1 MFDIRPLTNR
11 LLPLAT
17 AVAATVAVAPASAD
31 DRQLLWGDTHLHSS
45 YSFDAYLFRNHS
57 ADPDTAYRYAKGLPV
72 IHPFHRGR
80 VKIKQPLDFLTV
92 ADHAEMMG
100 VVRGLGLGD
109 KKLQKIPIARK
120 YMQWMKAG
128 KGADVFA
135 ELVAGANGGGSDPG
149 MEALSSSE
157 VRKGFWHEI
166 VDATER
172 HNQPGKFT
180 TFVGWEWSSMNLGAN
195 LHRIVLT
202 SAGADKAKQ
211 ILPYSSLDSSRAE
224 DLWAW
229 MQKTSTALD
238 MDMLA
243 IPHNPNISKGEMF
256 NSVDTEGRPLTAEY
270 ARTRMRWEPVAEI
283 TQIKGDSETHP
294 LLSPGDE
301 FAEFESYRHLID
313 TRPGVNKTAPVNE
326 GSYLRSALKRGLLQE
341 QKLGVNPF
349 KLGFIGSTDSHSGLA
364 SAEENNFQGKMA
376 LDGTP
381 ESKDIFRVG
390 KQGASGW
397 DMSASGLAAV
407 WAQEN
412 TRQSIMDAFKRREVY
427 ASSGPRIS
435 VRMFAGWNFKSRDA
449 KRKNFA
455 DVGYRKGVPMGGD
468 LSQAPKR
475 KSPSFIIQAARDPR
489 GANLDRI
496 QIVKGYLDDAGKAQE
511 KVFNVAASGQRKLS
525 ENMEAVGNTV
535 DLNTGKYNNDIGSES
550 LQAFW
555 RDPEF
560 NSEQRAFYYAR
571 VLEIPT
577 PRHTTFDKIALGQPP
592 IEGKET
598 LQERAY
604 TSPVWYTPSESNK

>member
-1 MFDIRPLTNR
+1 MLDIRPLKIL
-11 LLPLAT
+11 LLPLS
-17 AVAATVAVAPASAD
+17 VAIATVAAVAPTSAD
-31 DRQLLWGDTHLHSS
+31 DKQLLWGDTHLHSS

-80 VKIKQPLDFLTV
+80 VKIKQALDFLTV

-100 VVRGLGLGD
+100 VVRGLGMGD
-109 KKLQKIPIARK
+109 KKLQKIPTARK

-135 ELVAGANGGGSDPG
+135 ELVAGANGGERDPG
-149 MEALSSSE
+149 MEALSSDE

-180 TFVGWEWSSMNLGAN
+180 TFVGWEWSSMNQGAN

-211 ILPYSSLDSSRAE
+211 ILPYSSLDSSNAE

-229 MQKTSTALD
+229 MEKTSTALD

-243 IPHNPNISKGEMF
+243 IPHNSNISKGEMF

-301 FAEFESYRHLID
+301 FAEFESYRYLID
-313 TRPGVNKTAPVNE
+313 TRPDVNKTAPVNA

-381 ESKDIFRVG
+381 ESKNIFRVG

-412 TRQSIMDAFKRREVY
+412 TRQSIMNAFKRREVY

-435 VRMFAGWNFKSRDA
+435 VRMFAGWNFKPRDA

-475 KSPSFIIQAARDPR
+475 KAPSFIISAARDPMS
-489 GANLDRI
+489 ANLDRV
-496 QIVKGYLDDAGKAQE
+496 QIVKGYLDEAGQAQE
-511 KVFNVAASGQRKLS
+511 KVFNIAASDQRKLS
-525 ENMEAVGNTV
+525 ANMDKVGNTV
-535 DLNTGKYNNDIGSES
+535 DLNTGQYSNDIGAES

-560 NSEQRAFYYAR
+560 DPAQRAFYYAR

-592 IEGKET
+592 IKGKET

-604 TSPVWYTPSESNK
+604 TSPVWYTP